1 MSLALLD
8 RQSERPSQTRLSVVD
23 CDIHPTFRSEKD
35 ILPYLPARWREHM
48 LEYRR
53 NVRQGLHGTL
63 THPRMQVNR
72 VDAVTP
78 DGGPPGSDVEFM
90 RTHHLDTNNVEW
102 GLLQALQ
109 PAAHA
114 ERNLEFG
121 AALASA
127 NNDWQIAE
135 WIDKEPRLRGG
146 IQVTQEDP
154 EAAVREIERRAR
166 DRRFVQ
172 VSLSPRAVEP
182 LGRPRYWPIY
192 EACERNNLPLGLHVP
207 GFGSGFASTPAG
219 WPSFYLE
226 EHQSFAY
233 VIMGVFTSMVL
244 EGVFERFKGLKLV
257 LVEGGFGWVPPL
269 CWRLDKHWEKMR
281 SEVPHLK
288 RPPSEY
294 IREHIWFTT
303 QPMEEPERPDD
314 LLRVIEWIGWDRLL
328 FSTDYPHWDF
338 DDPKTVFQVKLT
350 QEQKRMIF
358 SENAKRVYERL

>member
-8 RQSERPSQTRLSVVD
+8 RQSERPSQTRLAVVD

-48 LEYRR
+48 LQYRR

-127 NNDWQIAE
+127 NNDWQIAQ
-135 WIDKEPRLRGG
+135 WAMGR
-146 IQVTQEDP
+146 VP
-154 EAAVREIERRAR
+154 EA
-166 DRRFVQ
+166 
-172 VSLSPRAVEP
+172 
-182 LGRPRYWPIY
+182 
-192 EACERNNLPLGLHVP
+192 
-207 GFGSGFASTPAG
+207 SGA
-219 WPSFYLE
+219 
-226 EHQSFAY
+226 
-233 VIMGVFTSMVL
+233 
-244 EGVFERFKGLKLV
+244 
-257 LVEGGFGWVPPL
+257 
-269 CWRLDKHWEKMR
+269 
-281 SEVPHLK
+281 
-288 RPPSEY
+288 
-294 IREHIWFTT
+294 
-303 QPMEEPERPDD
+303 
-314 LLRVIEWIGWDRLL
+314 
-328 FSTDYPHWDF
+328 
-338 DDPKTVFQVKLT
+338 LT
-350 QEQKRMIF
+350 IVNF
-358 SENAKRVYERL
+358 LICTGA